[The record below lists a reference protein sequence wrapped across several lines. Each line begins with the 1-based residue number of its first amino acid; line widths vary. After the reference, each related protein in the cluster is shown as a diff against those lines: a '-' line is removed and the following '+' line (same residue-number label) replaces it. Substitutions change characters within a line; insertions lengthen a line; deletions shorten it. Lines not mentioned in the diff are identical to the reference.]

1 MKQNPNSQWDK
12 ALDPKQD
19 HLFFLWEGGGAGQ
32 GSEGNF
38 LGLFIGRGG
47 TIELAIP

>member
-19 HLFFLWEGGGAGQ
+19 HLFLLWEGGG
-32 GSEGNF
+32 EGNF
-38 LGLFIGRGG
+38 LGSVIGGGG